1 MNYYDSELQRLQ
13 SEIMEKQRTD
23 AKLSDL
29 FLQQSDLEKRTDE
42 LKKVMRKEQD
52 DVDRLNARS
61 LTAFFYR
68 ATGKMGEKLTKEEAE
83 AYAAAVKYDAA
94 KNELQ
99 AVNND
104 IEYCQRRL
112 SDLQDCEQQ
121 YERVLKEKTEQI
133 KQSGVPEAGRIMQI
147 ENEIAFL
154 ENQQKEIQEAIN
166 AGNQAFYIAQ
176 KILED
181 LDSAKNWSTFDL
193 MGGGLIA
200 DMAKYDKLNK
210 VQDQIQDLQNALRGF
225 RTELA
230 DVTER
235 ISGNLYVEIGDFLHF
250 ADYFFDGL
258 FTDWMVYDK
267 INDSRNRTMQT
278 SDQIQ
283 KILGQLNEMDND
295 LCSKKDNLKEEL
307 KQTVLKSDT

>member
-42 LKKVMRKEQD
+42 LEKIMRKEQD
-52 DVDRLNARS
+52 DVDRLNGRS

-68 ATGKMGEKLTKEEAE
+68 ATGKMREKLTKEEAE

>member
-1 MNYYDSELQRLQ
+1 
-13 SEIMEKQRTD
+13 MEKQRTD

-42 LKKVMRKEQD
+42 LEKIMRKEQD
-52 DVDRLNARS
+52 DVDRLNGRS

-121 YERVLKEKTEQI
+121 YEKVLKEKTEQI

-235 ISGNLYVEIGDFLHF
+235 ISGNLYVEIEDFLHF

-283 KILGQLNEMDND
+283 KLLGQLNEMDND

>member
-42 LKKVMRKEQD
+42 LEKIMRKEQD

-166 AGNQAFYIAQ
+166 AGNQAFYIAR
-176 KILED
+176 KVLED
-181 LDSAKNWSTFDL
+181 LNSAKNWSTFDL

>member
-42 LKKVMRKEQD
+42 LEKVKRKEQD

-166 AGNQAFYIAQ
+166 AGNQAFYIAR

-181 LDSAKNWSTFDL
+181 LNSAKNWSTFDL

-235 ISGNLYVEIGDFLHF
+235 ISGDLYVEIGDFLHF

>member
-42 LKKVMRKEQD
+42 LEKVMRKEQD

-283 KILGQLNEMDND
+283 KLLGQLNEMDND

>member
-42 LKKVMRKEQD
+42 LEKIMRKEQD
-52 DVDRLNARS
+52 DVDRLNGRS

-112 SDLQDCEQQ
+112 SELQDCEQQ
-121 YERVLKEKTEQI
+121 YEKVLKEKTEQI

>member
-42 LKKVMRKEQD
+42 LEKVMRKEQD

-166 AGNQAFYIAQ
+166 AGNQAFYIAR

-181 LDSAKNWSTFDL
+181 LNSAKNWSTFDL

>member
-42 LKKVMRKEQD
+42 LEKVKRKEQD

-283 KILGQLNEMDND
+283 KLLGQLNEMDND

>member
-1 MNYYDSELQRLQ
+1 
-13 SEIMEKQRTD
+13 
-23 AKLSDL
+23 
-29 FLQQSDLEKRTDE
+29 
-42 LKKVMRKEQD
+42 
-52 DVDRLNARS
+52 
-61 LTAFFYR
+61 
-68 ATGKMGEKLTKEEAE
+68 
-83 AYAAAVKYDAA
+83 
-94 KNELQ
+94 
-99 AVNND
+99 
-104 IEYCQRRL
+104 
-112 SDLQDCEQQ
+112 
-121 YERVLKEKTEQI
+121 
-133 KQSGVPEAGRIMQI
+133 MQI

-166 AGNQAFYIAQ
+166 AGNQAFYIAR

-181 LDSAKNWSTFDL
+181 LNSAKNWSTFDL

-283 KILGQLNEMDND
+283 KLLGQLNEMDND

-307 KQTVLKSDT
+307 KQC

>member
-29 FLQQSDLEKRTDE
+29 LLQQSDLEKKTEE
-42 LKKVMRKEQD
+42 LEKTMQKEQD
-52 DVDRLNARS
+52 DVDRLNGRS
-61 LTAFFYR
+61 LAAFFYR
-68 ATGKMGEKLTKEEAE
+68 ATGKIGEKLTKEEAE
-83 AYAAAVKYDAA
+83 AYAASVKYEAA

-99 AVNND
+99 AVSDD
-104 IEYCQRRL
+104 IDYCQRRL
-112 SDLQDCEQQ
+112 SQLQDCEQQ
-121 YERVLKEKTEQI
+121 YEKVLEEKTEQI
-133 KQSGVPEAGRIMQI
+133 KKSGVPEAGRIMNL

-154 ENQQKEIQEAIN
+154 ETQQKEIQEAVT
-166 AGNQAFYIAQ
+166 AGNRALDITR

-200 DMAKYDKLNK
+200 DMAKYDRLNK
-210 VQDQIQDLQNALRGF
+210 VQDKIQDLQAALRGF

-235 ISGNLYVEIGDFLHF
+235 ISGDLHVEIGDFLHF

-267 INDSRNRTMQT
+267 INSRALRRC
-278 SDQIQ
+278 
-283 KILGQLNEMDND
+283 GQEIRYRRSWGN
-295 LCSKKDNLKEEL
+295 
-307 KQTVLKSDT
+307 

>member
-42 LKKVMRKEQD
+42 LEKIMRKEQD
-52 DVDRLNARS
+52 DVDRLNGRS

-121 YERVLKEKTEQI
+121 YEKVLKEKTEQI

>member
-42 LKKVMRKEQD
+42 LEKVKRKEQD

-154 ENQQKEIQEAIN
+154 EIQQKEIQEAIN
-166 AGNQAFYIAQ
+166 AGNQAFYIAR

-181 LDSAKNWSTFDL
+181 LNSAKNWSTFDL

-283 KILGQLNEMDND
+283 KLLGQLNEMDND

>member
-13 SEIMEKQRTD
+13 SEIMEKQRTY

-29 FLQQSDLEKRTDE
+29 LLQQSDLEKKTEE
-42 LKKVMRKEQD
+42 LEKTMQKEQD
-52 DVDRLNARS
+52 DVDRLNGRS
-61 LTAFFYR
+61 LAAFFYR
-68 ATGKMGEKLTKEEAE
+68 ATGKIGEKLTKEEAE
-83 AYAAAVKYDAA
+83 AYAASVKYEAA

-99 AVNND
+99 AVSDD
-104 IEYCQRRL
+104 IDYCQRRL
-112 SDLQDCEQQ
+112 SQLQDCEQQ
-121 YERVLKEKTEQI
+121 YEKVLEEKTEQI
-133 KQSGVPEAGRIMQI
+133 KKSGVPEAGRIMNL

-154 ENQQKEIQEAIN
+154 ETQQKEIQEAVT
-166 AGNQAFYIAQ
+166 AGNRALDITR

-181 LDSAKNWSTFDL
+181 LDSANNWSTFDL

-200 DMAKYDKLNK
+200 DMAKYDRLNK
-210 VQDQIQDLQNALRGF
+210 VQDKIQDLQAALRGF

-235 ISGNLYVEIGDFLHF
+235 ISGDLHVEIGDFLHF

-267 INDSRNRTMQT
+267 INDSRGRTLRT
-278 SDQIQ
+278 RDQIQ
-283 KILGQLNEMDND
+283 KILGQLNVMDNE
-295 LCSKKDNLKEEL
+295 LCSKKENLKEEL
-307 KQTVLKSDT
+307 EQAVLDS

>member
-29 FLQQSDLEKRTDE
+29 LLQQSDLEKKTEE
-42 LKKVMRKEQD
+42 LEKTMQKEQD
-52 DVDRLNARS
+52 DVDRLNGRS
-61 LTAFFYR
+61 LAAFFYR
-68 ATGKMGEKLTKEEAE
+68 ATGKIGEKLTKEEAE
-83 AYAAAVKYDAA
+83 AYAASVKYEAA

-99 AVNND
+99 AVSDD
-104 IEYCQRRL
+104 IDYCQRRL
-112 SDLQDCEQQ
+112 SQLQDCEQQ
-121 YERVLKEKTEQI
+121 YEKVLEEKTEQI
-133 KQSGVPEAGRIMQI
+133 KKSGVPEAGRIMNL

-154 ENQQKEIQEAIN
+154 ETQQKEIQEAVT
-166 AGNQAFYIAQ
+166 AGNRALDITR

-200 DMAKYDKLNK
+200 DMAKYDRLNK
-210 VQDQIQDLQNALRGF
+210 VQDKIQDLQAALRGF

-235 ISGNLYVEIGDFLHF
+235 ISGDLHVEIGDFLHF

-267 INDSRNRTMQT
+267 INDSRGRTLRT
-278 SDQIQ
+278 RDQIQ
-283 KILGQLNEMDND
+283 KILGQLNVMDNE
-295 LCSKKDNLKEEL
+295 LCSKKENLKEEL
-307 KQTVLKSDT
+307 EQAVLDS

>member
-1 MNYYDSELQRLQ
+1 MNSYDSELQRLQ

-42 LKKVMRKEQD
+42 LEKIMRKEQD

-166 AGNQAFYIAQ
+166 AGNQAFYIAR
-176 KILED
+176 KVLED
-181 LDSAKNWSTFDL
+181 LNSAKNWSTFDL

>member
-23 AKLSDL
+23 AKLSEL

-42 LKKVMRKEQD
+42 LEKIMRKEQD

-121 YERVLKEKTEQI
+121 YEKVLKEKTEQI

-166 AGNQAFYIAQ
+166 AGNQAFYIAR

-181 LDSAKNWSTFDL
+181 LNSAKNWSTFDL

>member
-29 FLQQSDLEKRTDE
+29 LLQQSDLEKKTEE
-42 LKKVMRKEQD
+42 LEKTMQKEQD
-52 DVDRLNARS
+52 DVDRLNGRS
-61 LTAFFYR
+61 LAAFFYR
-68 ATGKMGEKLTKEEAE
+68 ATGKIGEKLTKEEAE
-83 AYAAAVKYDAA
+83 AYAASVKYEAA

-99 AVNND
+99 AVSDD
-104 IEYCQRRL
+104 IDYCQRRL
-112 SDLQDCEQQ
+112 SQLQDCEQQ
-121 YERVLKEKTEQI
+121 YEKVLEEKTEQI
-133 KQSGVPEAGRIMQI
+133 KKSGVPEAGRIMNL

-154 ENQQKEIQEAIN
+154 ETQQKETQEAVT
-166 AGNQAFYIAQ
+166 AGKRALDITR

-200 DMAKYDKLNK
+200 DMAKYDRLNK
-210 VQDQIQDLQNALRGF
+210 VQDKIQDLQAALRGF

-235 ISGNLYVEIGDFLHF
+235 ISGDLHVEIGDFLHF

-267 INDSRNRTMQT
+267 INDSRGRTLRT
-278 SDQIQ
+278 RDQIQ
-283 KILGQLNEMDND
+283 KILGQLNVMDNE
-295 LCSKKDNLKEEL
+295 LCSKKEKLKEEL
-307 KQTVLKSDT
+307 EQAVLDS

>member
-1 MNYYDSELQRLQ
+1 MNFYDSELQRLQ

-42 LKKVMRKEQD
+42 LEKVKRKEQD

-166 AGNQAFYIAQ
+166 AGNQAFYIAR

-181 LDSAKNWSTFDL
+181 LNSAKNWSTFDL

-283 KILGQLNEMDND
+283 KLLGQLNEMDND

>member
-42 LKKVMRKEQD
+42 LEKIMRKEQD

>member
-42 LKKVMRKEQD
+42 LEKVKRKEQD

-166 AGNQAFYIAQ
+166 AGNQAFYIAR

-193 MGGGLIA
+193 MGGGLIS

-283 KILGQLNEMDND
+283 KLLGQLNEMDND

>member
-29 FLQQSDLEKRTDE
+29 LLQQSDLEKKTEE
-42 LKKVMRKEQD
+42 LEKTMQKEQD
-52 DVDRLNARS
+52 DVDRLNSRS
-61 LTAFFYR
+61 LAAFFYR
-68 ATGKMGEKLTKEEAE
+68 ATGKIGEKLTKEEAE
-83 AYAAAVKYDAA
+83 AYAASVKYEAA

-99 AVNND
+99 AVSDD
-104 IEYCQRRL
+104 IDYCQRRL
-112 SDLQDCEQQ
+112 SQLQDCEQQ
-121 YERVLKEKTEQI
+121 YEKVLEEKTEQI
-133 KQSGVPEAGRIMQI
+133 KKSGVPEAGRIMNL

-154 ENQQKEIQEAIN
+154 ETQQKEIQEAVT
-166 AGNQAFYIAQ
+166 AGKRALDITR

-200 DMAKYDKLNK
+200 DMAKYDRLNK
-210 VQDQIQDLQNALRGF
+210 VQDKIQDLQAALRGF

-235 ISGNLYVEIGDFLHF
+235 ISGDLHVEIGDFLHF

-267 INDSRNRTMQT
+267 INDSRGRTLRT
-278 SDQIQ
+278 RDQIQ
-283 KILGQLNEMDND
+283 KILGQLNVMDNE
-295 LCSKKDNLKEEL
+295 LCSKKENLKEEL
-307 KQTVLKSDT
+307 EQAVLDS

>member
-13 SEIMEKQRTD
+13 SEIMEKQRAD

-42 LKKVMRKEQD
+42 LEKIMRKEQD

-181 LDSAKNWSTFDL
+181 LNSAKNWSTFDL

>member
-42 LKKVMRKEQD
+42 LEKIMRKEQD
-52 DVDRLNARS
+52 DVDRLNGRS

-112 SDLQDCEQQ
+112 SELQDCEQQ
-121 YERVLKEKTEQI
+121 YEKVLKEKTEQI

-181 LDSAKNWSTFDL
+181 LNSAKNWSTFDL

-283 KILGQLNEMDND
+283 KLLGQLNEMDND

>member
-29 FLQQSDLEKRTDE
+29 LLQQSDLEKKTEE
-42 LKKVMRKEQD
+42 LEKTMQKEQD
-52 DVDRLNARS
+52 DVDRLNSRS
-61 LTAFFYR
+61 LAAFFYR
-68 ATGKMGEKLTKEEAE
+68 ATGKIGEKLTKEEAE
-83 AYAAAVKYDAA
+83 AYAASVKYEAA

-99 AVNND
+99 AVSDD
-104 IEYCQRRL
+104 IDYCQRRL
-112 SDLQDCEQQ
+112 SQLQDCEQQ
-121 YERVLKEKTEQI
+121 YEKVLEEKTEQI
-133 KQSGVPEAGRIMQI
+133 KKSGVPEAGRIMNL

-154 ENQQKEIQEAIN
+154 ETQQKEIQEAVT
-166 AGNQAFYIAQ
+166 AGKRALDITR

-200 DMAKYDKLNK
+200 DMAKYDRLNK
-210 VQDQIQDLQNALRGF
+210 VQDKIQDLQAALRGF

-235 ISGNLYVEIGDFLHF
+235 ISGDLHVEIGDFLHF

-267 INDSRNRTMQT
+267 INDSRGRTLRT
-278 SDQIQ
+278 RDQIQ
-283 KILGQLNEMDND
+283 KILGQLNAMDNEF
-295 LCSKKDNLKEEL
+295 CSKKENLKEEL
-307 KQTVLKSDT
+307 EQTILDS

>member
-42 LKKVMRKEQD
+42 LEKVKRKEQD

-61 LTAFFYR
+61 LTALFYR

-166 AGNQAFYIAQ
+166 AGNQAFYIAR

-181 LDSAKNWSTFDL
+181 LNSAKNWSTFDL

>member
-42 LKKVMRKEQD
+42 LEKIMRKEQD
-52 DVDRLNARS
+52 DVDRLNGRS

-112 SDLQDCEQQ
+112 SELQDCEQQ
-121 YERVLKEKTEQI
+121 YEKVLKEKTEQI

-181 LDSAKNWSTFDL
+181 LNSAKNWSTFDL

-210 VQDQIQDLQNALRGF
+210 VQDQIQDLQNSLRGF

-235 ISGNLYVEIGDFLHF
+235 ISGNLYVEIEDFLHF

-283 KILGQLNEMDND
+283 KLLGQLNEMDND

>member
-42 LKKVMRKEQD
+42 LEKIMRKEQD
-52 DVDRLNARS
+52 DVDRLNGRS

-112 SDLQDCEQQ
+112 SELQDCEQQ
-121 YERVLKEKTEQI
+121 YEKVLKEKTEQI

-235 ISGNLYVEIGDFLHF
+235 ISGNLYVEIEDFLHF

>member
-13 SEIMEKQRTD
+13 SEIMEKQRTY

-29 FLQQSDLEKRTDE
+29 LLQQSDLEKKTEE
-42 LKKVMRKEQD
+42 LEKTMQKEQD
-52 DVDRLNARS
+52 DVDRLNGRS
-61 LTAFFYR
+61 LAAFFYR
-68 ATGKMGEKLTKEEAE
+68 ATGKIGEKLTKEEAE
-83 AYAAAVKYDAA
+83 AYAASVKYEAA

-99 AVNND
+99 AVSDD
-104 IEYCQRRL
+104 IDYCQRRL
-112 SDLQDCEQQ
+112 SQLQDCEQQ
-121 YERVLKEKTEQI
+121 YEKVLEEKTEQI
-133 KQSGVPEAGRIMQI
+133 KKSGVPEAGRIMNL

-154 ENQQKEIQEAIN
+154 ETQQKEIQEAVT
-166 AGNQAFYIAQ
+166 AGNRALDITR

-200 DMAKYDKLNK
+200 DMAKYDRLNK
-210 VQDQIQDLQNALRGF
+210 VQDKIQDLQAALRGF

-235 ISGNLYVEIGDFLHF
+235 ISGDLHVEIGDFLHF

-267 INDSRNRTMQT
+267 INDSRGRTLRT
-278 SDQIQ
+278 RDQIQ
-283 KILGQLNEMDND
+283 KILGQLNAMDNEF
-295 LCSKKDNLKEEL
+295 CSKKENLKEEL
-307 KQTVLKSDT
+307 EQTILDS

>member
-13 SEIMEKQRTD
+13 SEIMEKQRTY

-29 FLQQSDLEKRTDE
+29 LLQQSDLEKKTEE
-42 LKKVMRKEQD
+42 LEKTMQKEQD
-52 DVDRLNARS
+52 DVDRLNGRS
-61 LTAFFYR
+61 LAAFFYR
-68 ATGKMGEKLTKEEAE
+68 ATGKIGEKLTKEEAE
-83 AYAAAVKYDAA
+83 AYAASVKYEAA

-99 AVNND
+99 AVSDD
-104 IEYCQRRL
+104 IDYCQRRL
-112 SDLQDCEQQ
+112 SQLQDCEQQ
-121 YERVLKEKTEQI
+121 YEKVLEEKTEQI
-133 KQSGVPEAGRIMQI
+133 KKSGVPEAGRIMNL

-154 ENQQKEIQEAIN
+154 ETQQKEIQEAVT
-166 AGNQAFYIAQ
+166 AGNRALDITR

-200 DMAKYDKLNK
+200 DMAKYDRLNK
-210 VQDQIQDLQNALRGF
+210 VQDKIQDLQAALRGF

-235 ISGNLYVEIGDFLHF
+235 ISGDLHVEIGDFLHF

-267 INDSRNRTMQT
+267 INDSRGRTLRT
-278 SDQIQ
+278 RDQIQ
-283 KILGQLNEMDND
+283 KILGQLNVMDNE
-295 LCSKKDNLKEEL
+295 LCSKKENLKEEL
-307 KQTVLKSDT
+307 EQAVLDS

>member
-1 MNYYDSELQRLQ
+1 MNFYDSELQRLQ

-42 LKKVMRKEQD
+42 LEKVKRKEQD

-166 AGNQAFYIAQ
+166 AGNQAFYIAR

-181 LDSAKNWSTFDL
+181 LNSAKNWSTFDL

-210 VQDQIQDLQNALRGF
+210 VQDQIQNLQNALRGF

-295 LCSKKDNLKEEL
+295 LRSKKDNLKEEL

>member
-29 FLQQSDLEKRTDE
+29 LLQQSDLEKKTEE
-42 LKKVMRKEQD
+42 LEKTMQKEQD
-52 DVDRLNARS
+52 DVDRLNGRS
-61 LTAFFYR
+61 LAAFFYR
-68 ATGKMGEKLTKEEAE
+68 ATGKIGEKLTKEEAE
-83 AYAAAVKYDAA
+83 AYAASVKYEAA

-99 AVNND
+99 AVSDD
-104 IEYCQRRL
+104 IDYCQRRL
-112 SDLQDCEQQ
+112 SQLQDCEQQ
-121 YERVLKEKTEQI
+121 YEKVLEEKTEQI
-133 KQSGVPEAGRIMQI
+133 KKSGVPEAGRIMNL

-154 ENQQKEIQEAIN
+154 ETQQKEIQEAVT
-166 AGNQAFYIAQ
+166 AGNRALDITR

-200 DMAKYDKLNK
+200 DMAKYDRLNK
-210 VQDQIQDLQNALRGF
+210 VQDKIQDLQAALRGF

-235 ISGNLYVEIGDFLHF
+235 ISGDLHVEIGDFLHF

-267 INDSRNRTMQT
+267 INDSRGRTLRT
-278 SDQIQ
+278 RDQIQ
-283 KILGQLNEMDND
+283 KILGQLNLIDNE
-295 LCSKKDNLKEEL
+295 LCSKKENLKEEL
-307 KQTVLKSDT
+307 EQAVLDS

>member
-42 LKKVMRKEQD
+42 LEKVKRKEQD

-154 ENQQKEIQEAIN
+154 ENQQKDIQEAIN
-166 AGNQAFYIAQ
+166 AGNQAFYIAR

-181 LDSAKNWSTFDL
+181 LNSAKNWSTFDL

>member
-13 SEIMEKQRTD
+13 SEIMEKQRTY

-29 FLQQSDLEKRTDE
+29 LLQQSDLEKKTEE
-42 LKKVMRKEQD
+42 LEKTMQKEQD
-52 DVDRLNARS
+52 DVDRLNGRS
-61 LTAFFYR
+61 LAAFFYR
-68 ATGKMGEKLTKEEAE
+68 ATGKIGEKLTKEEAE
-83 AYAAAVKYDAA
+83 AYAASVKYEAA

-99 AVNND
+99 AVSDD
-104 IEYCQRRL
+104 IDYCQRRL
-112 SDLQDCEQQ
+112 SQLQDCEQQ
-121 YERVLKEKTEQI
+121 YEKVLEEKTEQI
-133 KQSGVPEAGRIMQI
+133 KKAGVPEAGRIMNL

-154 ENQQKEIQEAIN
+154 ETQQKEIQEAVT
-166 AGNQAFYIAQ
+166 AGNRALDITR

-200 DMAKYDKLNK
+200 DMAKYDRLNK
-210 VQDQIQDLQNALRGF
+210 VQDKIQDLQAALRGF

-235 ISGNLYVEIGDFLHF
+235 ISGDLHVEIGDFLHF

-267 INDSRNRTMQT
+267 INDSRGRTLRT
-278 SDQIQ
+278 RDQIQ
-283 KILGQLNEMDND
+283 KILGQLNVMDNE
-295 LCSKKDNLKEEL
+295 LCSKKENLKEEL
-307 KQTVLKSDT
+307 EQAVLDS

>member
-29 FLQQSDLEKRTDE
+29 LLQQSDLEKKTEE
-42 LKKVMRKEQD
+42 LEKTMQKEQD
-52 DVDRLNARS
+52 DVDRLNGRS
-61 LTAFFYR
+61 LAAFFYR
-68 ATGKMGEKLTKEEAE
+68 ATGKIGEKLTKEEAE
-83 AYAAAVKYDAA
+83 AYAASVKYEAA

-99 AVNND
+99 AVSDD
-104 IEYCQRRL
+104 IDYCQRRL
-112 SDLQDCEQQ
+112 SQLQDCEQQ
-121 YERVLKEKTEQI
+121 YEKVLEEKTEQI
-133 KQSGVPEAGRIMQI
+133 KKSGVPEVGRIMNL

-154 ENQQKEIQEAIN
+154 ETQQKEIQEAVT
-166 AGNQAFYIAQ
+166 AGNRALDITR

-200 DMAKYDKLNK
+200 DMAKYDRLNK
-210 VQDQIQDLQNALRGF
+210 VQDKIQDLQAALRGF

-235 ISGNLYVEIGDFLHF
+235 ISGDLHVEIGDFLHF

-267 INDSRNRTMQT
+267 INDSRGRTLRT
-278 SDQIQ
+278 RDQIQ
-283 KILGQLNEMDND
+283 KILGQLNVMDNE
-295 LCSKKDNLKEEL
+295 LCSKKENLKEEL
-307 KQTVLKSDT
+307 EQAVLDS

>member
-42 LKKVMRKEQD
+42 LEKVMRKEQD

-154 ENQQKEIQEAIN
+154 EIQQKEIQEAIN
-166 AGNQAFYIAQ
+166 AGNQAFYIAR

-181 LDSAKNWSTFDL
+181 LNSAKNWSTFDL

-235 ISGNLYVEIGDFLHF
+235 ISGDLYVEIGDFLHF

-283 KILGQLNEMDND
+283 KLLGQLNEMDND

>member
-42 LKKVMRKEQD
+42 LEKIMRKEQD

-112 SDLQDCEQQ
+112 SELQDCEQQ
-121 YERVLKEKTEQI
+121 YEKVLKEKTEQI

-283 KILGQLNEMDND
+283 KLLGQLNEMDND
-295 LCSKKDNLKEEL
+295 LCNKKDNLKEEL

>member
-42 LKKVMRKEQD
+42 LEKIMRKEQD
-52 DVDRLNARS
+52 DVDRLNGRS

-112 SDLQDCEQQ
+112 SELQDCEQQ
-121 YERVLKEKTEQI
+121 YEKVLKEKTEQI

-210 VQDQIQDLQNALRGF
+210 VQDHIQDLQDALRGF

-283 KILGQLNEMDND
+283 KLLGQLNEMDND